1 MEEPNVGEALKLF
14 QSRMTRTATVLAEGL
29 SQFHE
34 GVRQVAASI
43 QPVAESLASL
53 QQHIGPIFAE
63 IARIAQGL
71 PERTR
76 RALATLAQHGWYLDP
91 EMDLPGIADLIQ
103 LFERGETTAAH
114 GQLASYF
121 DQRSEAILDALC
133 AAFPSRAKIF
143 ISAFKAHKIGEYE
156 LSVPVLLAQAD
167 GICLELTGVQLYSKR
182 RDGKTTRVSEAI
194 ATFNVDSF
202 TAALLHPLTEVFP
215 ITFSSHERAGLA
227 DILNRHA
234 VLHGESVSY
243 GNRINSCKAIS
254 LLAFTAWALSD
265 LQKDAQTRTTRSP

>member
-1 MEEPNVGEALKLF
+1 MDELNIGEALKLF
-14 QSRMTRTATVLAEGL
+14 QSRMAQTATAVARGL

-34 GVRQVAASI
+34 GVRQAAALI
-43 QPVAESLASL
+43 QPVAESLANL

-63 IARIAQGL
+63 LARIMEGL

-76 RALATLAQHGWYLDP
+76 HALATLAQHGWYLDP
-91 EMDLPGIADLIQ
+91 EMDLPGIAHLVL

-114 GQLASYF
+114 DQLAAYF
-121 DQRSEAILDALC
+121 DQRREAILGTLC
-133 AAFPSRAKIF
+133 AAFPCRAKILS
-143 ISAFKAHKIGEYE
+143 SAFKAHEVGEYE

-167 GICLELTGVQLYSKR
+167 GICVELTGAQLYSKQG
-182 RDGKTTRVSEAI
+182 DGKTTRVSEAV

-202 TAALLHPLTEVFP
+202 AAALLHPLTEVFP
-215 ITFSSHERAGLA
+215 IAFSLQERAGLV

-234 VLHGESVSY
+234 ILHGESVSY

-254 LLAFTAWALSD
+254 LVAFTAWALSD
-265 LQKDAQTRTTRSP
+265 LQKNANSHPARSP